1 MLDTGA
7 LIAIESGQLG
17 RAIAVWQAKGT
28 TLLTAAPAWCEFWRG
43 RGNNVH
49 ELAQL
54 RRRVRVESVDAALAE
69 AAAEALRAAYP
80 RGERD
85 AHPVKHA
92 IDAMLLAVADKLQCA
107 VMTGDQADLLK
118 LWPHF
123 VQVKRLV
130 DLGAKVIAER

>member
-7 LIAIESGQLG
+7 LIAIESGQLNN
-17 RAIAVWQAKGT
+17 ALAAWQAKGT
-28 TLLTAAPAWCEFWRG
+28 VLLTAAPAWCEFWRG
-43 RGNNVH
+43 RGTNAH
-49 ELAQL
+49 DLANL
-54 RRRVRVESVDAALAE
+54 RRRVRIESVDGRLAE
-69 AAAEALRAAYP
+69 AAADALRAAYP

-85 AHPVKHA
+85 ANPVKHA

-107 VMTGDQADLLK
+107 VVTGDQADLLK

-130 DLGAKVIAER
+130 DLRAKVIAER